1 MLLVEDS
8 FADLMTSFADGVRK
22 GIDSLADVA
31 RDVPPG
37 NPVRRVI
44 AFALGR
50 KERFTVTRHMEKITA
65 YYPIVCSESISAEAM
80 VKLPKLFENRYA
92 AMIAAAMLD
101 MNDLK
106 KVTDPKDLQQLFRG
120 GGSALRK
127 ELDPAEVSRLVSE
140 GRLGGAGLAGMLSDE
155 ALGELMSDA
164 MRDHTL
170 LEANG
175 DGGKKGAPKGK
186 TSYLIGQTN
195 NATPTMLQIDLVRK
209 KDGEERES
217 VRLMLPIKCTLHPVP
232 SGELLGGI
240 ANKHSGGNFL
250 TRLVRW
256 HTGEL
261 RFFKD
266 LVLRRDD
273 IREFASTRG
282 SSRGREIVN
291 RMFYMSREKGKFDTL
306 AKGAFLPTTVL
317 ALSTEDAADLKSRI
331 GTDYAR
337 AANAARLMDMLGLV
351 SLALV
356 DEARD
361 VMRVYDDGRST
372 DHDTVGLDSDRNAAL
387 RLPGFPG
394 GAARIVGG

>member
-8 FADLMTSFADGVRK
+8 FAGLVTSLTKHIRK
-22 GIDSLADVA
+22 GIEDLAA
-31 RDVPPG
+31 GSRKVPSKS
-37 NPVRRVI
+37 NPVRRLI

-50 KERFTVTRHMEKITA
+50 KERFTVTRHLERITA

-80 VKLPKLFENRYA
+80 VKLPKLFENRFA
-92 AMIAAAMLD
+92 AMIAVAMLD
-101 MNDLK
+101 MNDLG
-106 KVTDPKDLQQLFRG
+106 KVSSPKDLQQLFRG

-127 ELDPAEVSRLVSE
+127 NLDPAEIADLMSE
-140 GRLGGAGLAGMLSDE
+140 EGVGAAELAGMLPDKE
-155 ALGELMSDA
+155 VGEILESA
-164 MRDHTL
+164 MRDQFV
-170 LEANG
+170 LEAVG
-175 DGGKKGAPKGK
+175 DEKKGKGK
-186 TSYLIGQTN
+186 TAYLIGQTN
-195 NATPTMLQIDLVRK
+195 NATPTMLQITLLRK
-209 KDGEERES
+209 AGKDGDRE
-217 VRLMLPIKCTLHPVP
+217 VRIVLPVKCTLHPVP
-232 SGELLGGI
+232 SGELLDGI

-250 TRLVRW
+250 TRLIRW
-256 HTGEL
+256 RTGEL

-282 SSRGREIVN
+282 TSRGREIVN
-291 RMFYMSREKGKFDTL
+291 RLFYMSREKGRMDTL
-306 AKGAFLPTTVL
+306 TKGAFLPTTVL

-331 GTDYAR
+331 GVDFAR
-337 AANAARLMDMLGLV
+337 ASNAAKLMDMLGMI

-372 DHDTVGLDSDRNAAL
+372 DHDTIGLDSDRNAAL